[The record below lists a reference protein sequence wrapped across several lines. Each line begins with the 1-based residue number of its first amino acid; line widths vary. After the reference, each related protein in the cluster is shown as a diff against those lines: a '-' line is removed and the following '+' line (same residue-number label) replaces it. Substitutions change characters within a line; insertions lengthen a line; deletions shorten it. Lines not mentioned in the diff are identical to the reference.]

1 MRKVNIFSGLVLMSY
16 LLIPRI
22 GLTANDATFEIVCN
36 TTVLKVNEELSCELL
51 VNPKRGDSIDTVLGI
66 YSFDPLFLEM
76 RELSLNEALPQAL
89 PNNGFTNEEGI
100 LSVNAFTF
108 SPIFNQTPVAKF
120 NFLALKEGATKI
132 ELDLNSSK
140 LVGNGVELLLP
151 TDYLINITV
160 SGIGTKSND
169 PILVLD
175 EVGPNQ
181 IQPYVDDDFI
191 IEGETPNLHF
201 GTTDDI
207 SGVLKYEVSIN
218 DGPWVQAVSPTPLVD
233 LSYGTYQFAIKA
245 IDAFGNASFGI
256 TQVRVYPFG
265 TNPERVLANQV
276 PEAEGK
282 IKEFVMWSLVVG
294 AIGVIILIFKKI
306 KGKN

>member
-1 MRKVNIFSGLVLMSY
+1 MRKVNIFPGLVLMSY

-51 VNPKRGDSIDTVLGI
+51 VNPKGGDSIDTVLGI

-108 SPIFNQTPVAKF
+108 SPIFSKTPIAKF

-169 PILVLD
+169 PPLVLD

-191 IEGETPNLHF
+191 IEGETPSLYF

-218 DGPWVQAVSPTPLVD
+218 DGPWVQAVSPTPLEN
-233 LSYGTYQFAIKA
+233 LSFGTYQFAVKA
-245 IDAFGNASFGI
+245 IDVFGNASFGI

-276 PEAEGK
+276 SEEEGR
-282 IKEFVMWSLVVG
+282 IKEFVIWFLVVG